1 MNTKSES
8 FLKLE
13 PHLNRLQTEVYSEL
27 LSKRKATCEELA
39 EGLKKPRHAITGR
52 LVELQEK
59 NLVEVVDKAKS
70 KSSGRNVN
78 VYAPL
83 ITEYQYSLF

>member
-8 FLKLE
+8 FMKIE
-13 PHLNRLQTEVYSEL
+13 PHLNRLQTEVYNQL
-27 LSKRKATCEELA
+27 LTNRKATCEELA
-39 EGLKKPRHAITGR
+39 GYLGKPRHAITGR

-59 NLVEVVDKAKS
+59 KLVEVIDKAKS